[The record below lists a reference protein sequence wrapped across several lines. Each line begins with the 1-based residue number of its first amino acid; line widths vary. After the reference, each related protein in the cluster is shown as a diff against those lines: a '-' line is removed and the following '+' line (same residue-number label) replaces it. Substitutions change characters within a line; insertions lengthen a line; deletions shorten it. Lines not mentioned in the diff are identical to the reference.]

1 MKAAVWHG
9 EKDIRVEEKEL
20 KALKDNEVT
29 VRVAWAGICGSD
41 LHEYQEGPVFI
52 PVNEPDE
59 LTGEVAPII
68 MGHEF
73 SGVIEKVGK
82 DVTNYQVGD
91 RVVVNPTIT
100 YGNKPEDVDCYDGF
114 SFIGLHG
121 DGGFAAFANAPEH
134 NIYKLPDTLSLQDA
148 ALVEPTAVAVQ
159 AVKEGNLLF
168 GDNVAIFGAGPIGL
182 LTVIAAKAA
191 GASNIIVFDLS
202 ETRLQMAKDLGATA
216 IFNSAEV
223 DPVEAVKQYAP
234 AGVDVT
240 FEVAGVAPTFKSSI
254 DVTRPRGT
262 VVIVSIFARPIE
274 WNPMQLTN
282 TGVKVTS
289 TIAYTPTSFQQ
300 TVDLM
305 GTGQLQPQGII
316 TSQIELDD
324 IVEKGF
330 EALTNDKSQAKI
342 LVKLSGD
349 M

>member
-82 DVTNYQVGD
+82 NVTNYKVGD

-100 YGNKPEDVDCYDGF
+100 HGNKPEDVDCYDGF

-168 GDNVAIFGAGPIGL
+168 GDNVAVFGAGPIGL

-202 ETRLQMAKDLGATA
+202 ETRLQMAKELGATA

-240 FEVAGVAPTFKSSI
+240 FEVAGVAPTFKSAI
-254 DVTRPRGT
+254 EVTRPRGT

-282 TGVKVTS
+282 TGVKLTS

>member
-20 KALKDNEVT
+20 KALQDNEVT

-41 LHEYQEGPVFI
+41 LHEYQEGPVFV
-52 PVNEPDE
+52 PVDKPDE

-82 DVTNYQVGD
+82 NVTNYKVGD

-100 YGNKPEDVDCYDGF
+100 HGNKPEDVDCYDGF

-168 GDNVAIFGAGPIGL
+168 GDNVAVFGAGPIGL

-202 ETRLQMAKDLGATA
+202 ETRLQMAKELGATA

-240 FEVAGVAPTFKSSI
+240 FEVAGVAPTFKSAI
-254 DVTRPRGT
+254 EVTRPRGT

-282 TGVKVTS
+282 TGVKLTS

>member
-82 DVTNYQVGD
+82 NVTNYQVGD

-121 DGGFAAFANAPEH
+121 DGGFAAFANVPEH

>member
-1 MKAAVWHG
+1 MKAAVWYG
-9 EKDIRVEEKEL
+9 QKDIRIEDKEL
-20 KALKDNEVT
+20 KPLKDNEVT

-41 LHEYQEGPVFI
+41 LHEYQEGPVFV
-52 PVNEPDE
+52 PVDAPDE

-73 SGVIEKVGK
+73 AGVVEKVGSAVK
-82 DVTNYQVGD
+82 KYKVGD

-100 YGNKPEDVDCYDGF
+100 HGNKPEDIDCYDGF

-121 DGGFAAFANAPEH
+121 DGGFTTFANAPEH
-134 NIYKLPDTLSLQDA
+134 NIYKLPDTLTLQDG

-159 AVKEGNLLF
+159 AVKEGGMQF
-168 GDNVAIFGAGPIGL
+168 GDTVAIFGAGPIGL
-182 LTVIAAKAA
+182 LTTIAAKAA
-191 GASNIIVFDLS
+191 GASKILVFDLS
-202 ETRLQMAKDLGATA
+202 ETRLEKAKELGATEV
-216 IFNSAEV
+216 FNSGKIN
-223 DPVEAVKQYAP
+223 PVEAVKQHAP
-234 AGVDVT
+234 NGVDVT
-240 FEVAGVAPTFKSSI
+240 FEVAGVAPTFKSAI

-262 VVIVSIFARPIE
+262 VVIVSIFAHSIE

-305 GTGQLQPQGII
+305 GTGQLKPQGIV
-316 TSQIELDD
+316 TSQIELEN

-330 EALTNDKSQAKI
+330 EALTSDKSQAKI
-342 LVKLSGD
+342 LVKLSGE

>member
-168 GDNVAIFGAGPIGL
+168 GDNVAVFGAGPIGL

>member
-20 KALKDNEVT
+20 KALQDNEVT

-41 LHEYQEGPVFI
+41 LHEYQEGPVFV
-52 PVNEPDE
+52 PVDKPDE

-82 DVTNYQVGD
+82 NVTNYKVGD

-100 YGNKPEDVDCYDGF
+100 HGNKPEDVDCYDGF

-168 GDNVAIFGAGPIGL
+168 GDNVAVFGAGPIGL

-202 ETRLQMAKDLGATA
+202 ETRLQMAKELGATA

-240 FEVAGVAPTFKSSI
+240 FEVAGVAPTFKSAI
-254 DVTRPRGT
+254 EVTRPRGK

-282 TGVKVTS
+282 TGVKLTS

-316 TSQIELDD
+316 TSQIELED

-342 LVKLSGD
+342 LVKLSGE

>member
-1 MKAAVWHG
+1 M
-9 EKDIRVEEKEL
+9 
-20 KALKDNEVT
+20 
-29 VRVAWAGICGSD
+29 
-41 LHEYQEGPVFI
+41 
-52 PVNEPDE
+52 
-59 LTGEVAPII
+59 
-68 MGHEF
+68 
-73 SGVIEKVGK
+73 
-82 DVTNYQVGD
+82 
-91 RVVVNPTIT
+91 
-100 YGNKPEDVDCYDGF
+100 
-114 SFIGLHG
+114 
-121 DGGFAAFANAPEH
+121 
-134 NIYKLPDTLSLQDA
+134 QDA

-202 ETRLQMAKDLGATA
+202 ETRLKMAKDLGATA

>member
-52 PVNEPDE
+52 PVDQPDE

-82 DVTNYQVGD
+82 DVTDYKVGD

-100 YGNKPEDVDCYDGF
+100 HGNKPEDVDCYDGF

-134 NIYKLPDTLSLQDA
+134 NVYKLPDTLSLQDA

-168 GDNVAIFGAGPIGL
+168 GDNVAVFGAGPIGL

-202 ETRLQMAKDLGATA
+202 ETRLQMAKELGATA

-234 AGVDVT
+234 AGADVT

-254 DVTRPRGT
+254 EVTRPRGT

-305 GTGQLQPQGII
+305 GTGQLKPQGII
-316 TSQIELDD
+316 TSQIQLED

-342 LVKLSGD
+342 LVELSGE

>member
-52 PVNEPDE
+52 PVNQPDE

-82 DVTNYQVGD
+82 NVTNYQVGD

>member
-1 MKAAVWHG
+1 
-9 EKDIRVEEKEL
+9 
-20 KALKDNEVT
+20 
-29 VRVAWAGICGSD
+29 
-41 LHEYQEGPVFI
+41 
-52 PVNEPDE
+52 
-59 LTGEVAPII
+59 

-82 DVTNYQVGD
+82 NVTNYKVGD

-100 YGNKPEDVDCYDGF
+100 HGNKPEDVDCYDGF

-168 GDNVAIFGAGPIGL
+168 GDNVAVFGAGPIGL

-202 ETRLQMAKDLGATA
+202 ETRLQMAKELGATA

-240 FEVAGVAPTFKSSI
+240 FEVAGVAPTFKSAI
-254 DVTRPRGT
+254 EVTRPRGT

-282 TGVKVTS
+282 TGVKLTS

-316 TSQIELDD
+316 TSQIELED

-342 LVKLSGD
+342 LVKLSGE

>member
-20 KALKDNEVT
+20 KALQDNEVT

-41 LHEYQEGPVFI
+41 LHEYQEGPVFV
-52 PVNEPDE
+52 PVDKPDE

-82 DVTNYQVGD
+82 NVTNYKVGD

-100 YGNKPEDVDCYDGF
+100 HGNKPEDVDCYDGF

-168 GDNVAIFGAGPIGL
+168 GDNVAVFGAGPIGL

-202 ETRLQMAKDLGATA
+202 ETRLQMAKELGATA

-240 FEVAGVAPTFKSSI
+240 FEVAGVAPTFKSAI
-254 DVTRPRGT
+254 EVTRPRGT

-282 TGVKVTS
+282 TGVKLTS

-316 TSQIELDD
+316 TSQIELED

-342 LVKLSGD
+342 LVKLSGE

>member
-82 DVTNYQVGD
+82 DVTNYKVGD

-100 YGNKPEDVDCYDGF
+100 HGNKPEDVDCYDGF

-168 GDNVAIFGAGPIGL
+168 GDNVAVFGAGPIGL

-202 ETRLQMAKDLGATA
+202 ETRLQMAKELGATA

-240 FEVAGVAPTFKSSI
+240 FEVAGVAPTFKSAI
-254 DVTRPRGT
+254 EVTRPRGT

-282 TGVKVTS
+282 TGVKLTS

>member
-9 EKDIRVEEKEL
+9 LKDIRIEERELKEL
-20 KALKDNEVT
+20 RDDEVT

-41 LHEYQEGPVFI
+41 LHEYQEGPVFV
-52 PVNEPDE
+52 PVDAPDA
-59 LTGEVAPII
+59 LTGEVAPLI

-73 SGVIEKVGK
+73 AGVVEKIGR
-82 DVTNYQVGD
+82 DVTAYKVGD

-100 YGNKPEDVDCYDGF
+100 HREKPEDVDCYDGF

-121 DGGFAAFANAPEH
+121 DGGFTKFANAPQH
-134 NIYKLPDTLSLQDA
+134 NIYKLPESLTLQDG

-159 AVKEGNLLF
+159 AIKEGKMQF
-168 GDNVAIFGAGPIGL
+168 GDTVAVFGAGPIGL
-182 LTVIAAKAA
+182 LTIIAAKAA
-191 GASNIIVFDLS
+191 GASKIIVFDLA
-202 ETRLQMAKDLGATA
+202 EFRLEKALELGATH
-216 IFNSAEV
+216 IFNSSKV
-223 DPVEAVKQYAP
+223 NPVEAVKSVVP

-240 FEVAGVAPTFKSSI
+240 FEVAGVGPTFKSSI

-274 WNPMQLTN
+274 WNPMMLTN

-300 TVDLM
+300 TIDLM
-305 GTGQLQPQGII
+305 GTGQLKPQGII
-316 TSQIELDD
+316 TSQITLDT

-330 EALTNDKSQAKI
+330 EALTNDKTQAKI
-342 LVKLSGD
+342 LVELSGE